1 MPISM
6 KKPKKQ
12 QRLFGIALGIK
23 RGTVSPSYS
32 PGGTK
37 IAKAL
42 SEDKIRQMI
51 SEIGKA
57 RKKRKTKTMI

>member
-1 MPISM
+1 MPISV

-23 RGTVSPSYS
+23 RGKIPASYS
-32 PGGTK
+32 PSGTK

-42 SEDKIRQMI
+42 SEEKIRQMI
-51 SEIGKA
+51 SELSGA
-57 RKKRKTKTMI
+57 RKKKRARA

>member
-1 MPISM
+1 MPISK

-23 RGTVSPSYS
+23 RGKVSPSYS
-32 PGGTK
+32 KGGAK

-42 SEDKIRQMI
+42 SEEKIKQMI
-51 SEIGKA
+51 SEIGQA
-57 RKKRKTKTMI
+57 RKKKRA